1 MIDTQVYGLT
11 GAPLVETKVLNGL
24 WLQLLQH
31 PNLAQHSSKFLTVY
45 EKDSVPKKLVFRG
58 YRCSEW
64 PLPEVSLYVY
74 TNQYIIM

>member
-31 PNLAQHSSKFLTVY
+31 PKLAQHSSKFLTVY
-45 EKDSVPKKLVFRG
+45 EKDSVPKKTGL
-58 YRCSEW
+58 
-64 PLPEVSLYVY
+64 
-74 TNQYIIM
+74 